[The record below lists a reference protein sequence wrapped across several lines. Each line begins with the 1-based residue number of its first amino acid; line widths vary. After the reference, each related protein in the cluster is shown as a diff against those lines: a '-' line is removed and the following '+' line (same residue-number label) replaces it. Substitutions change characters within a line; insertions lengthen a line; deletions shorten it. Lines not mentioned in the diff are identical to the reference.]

1 MKKYNRVF
9 VPNPNFRFDP
19 EELSALGS
27 SIVYVCDLPMFDN
40 LAGLENIHRFEHRV
54 ADRLSDFDPN
64 NDVIAYYGD
73 ILIFAMMVMYLS
85 DNFDGFDV
93 ARYSS
98 KQQSYIIRELSYQN
112 FIL

>member
-19 EELSALGS
+19 EELANLGS

-40 LAGLENIHRFEHRV
+40 LAGDDNIHRFEHRV
-54 ADRLSDFDPN
+54 AERLADFDPN
-64 NDVIAYYGD
+64 EDVIAYYGD
-73 ILIFAMMVMYLS
+73 IMIFAMMVMYLS
-85 DNFDGFDV
+85 DNFDAFDV

-98 KQQSYIIRELSYQN
+98 KQQAYIIRELSYRK